1 MKKHLRSLL
10 TILLLAGVCTAQS
23 NSILAQQKEEERK
36 KSENER
42 MKISKTIPMEIYY
55 FEQEPFAYMQNN
67 SPAGVE
73 IEILAEF
80 AEWAQTRKGLKLDV
94 KYTPFKKFE
103 EFYKAVASGNSFVIG
118 AGTVAI
124 NQERKNDVL
133 FSPPYL
139 NNVSILISNG
149 STETIYNKEEISGK
163 WKNMKGI
170 TTKESVHSRYMEE
183 LKKKYLPGM
192 NIEMVKSPMEVAE
205 RIGQQANYIG
215 YIDIVTFWHYLK
227 KSNVFIKIQRIFSV
241 NNEKFGFIMPKS
253 SELQGLVAE
262 FFESGFGFTATKSYR
277 DILEKH
283 LGYEVISTVEIR
295 D

>member
-1 MKKHLRSLL
+1 MKKYMGSWLMMLL
-10 TILLLAGVCTAQS
+10 FAGVCTAQS
-23 NSILAQQKEEERK
+23 NSILAQQKEEDRK

-42 MKISKTIPMEIYY
+42 MKNSKTIPMEIYY
-55 FEQEPFAYMQNN
+55 FEQEPFAYTQSN
-67 SPAGVE
+67 SLMGVE

-80 AEWAQTRKGLKLDV
+80 AKWAQLRKGVKLDV

-103 EFYKAVASGNSFVIG
+103 EFYKAVVSGNSFVIG

-124 NQERKNDVL
+124 NEERKNDIL

-149 STETIYNKEEISGK
+149 SAETIYNKEEVAGK

-170 TTKESVHSRYMEE
+170 TTKESVHNRYMEE
-183 LKKKYLPGM
+183 LKKKHLPGM
-192 NIEMVKSPMEVAE
+192 NIEMVKSPLEVTE
-205 RIGQQANYIG
+205 RVGQQANYIG

-227 KSNVFIKIQRIFSV
+227 KSNAFLKIQRIFTV
-241 NNEKFGFIMPKS
+241 NNEKFGFIMPKN
-253 SELQGLVAE
+253 SELQGLITE

-277 DILEKH
+277 DILEKYM
-283 LGYEVISTVEIR
+283 GYEVISTVEIR

>member
-1 MKKHLRSLL
+1 MKKLLGSWL
-10 TILLLAGVCTAQS
+10 TILLFTGICAAQAT
-23 NSILAQQKEEERK
+23 SILAQQKEEERK
-36 KSENER
+36 NAENER
-42 MKISKTIPMEIYY
+42 IKVSKNIPLEIYY
-55 FEQEPFAYMQNN
+55 FEQEPFAFLQNN
-67 SPAGVE
+67 KPTGVE
-73 IEILAEF
+73 IDILNEF
-80 AEWAQTRKGLKLDV
+80 AQWALTRKGFKMDI

-103 EFYKAVASGNSFVIG
+103 DFYKSVVTGNSFVIG

-124 NQERKNDVL
+124 NEERKNDVI
-133 FSPPYL
+133 FSSPYL

-149 STETIYNKEEISGK
+149 SVETIYKKEEISGK

-170 TTKESVHSRYMEE
+170 TTKESVHSQYMEE
-183 LKKKYLPGM
+183 LKKKYLPGLT
-192 NIEMVKSPMEVAE
+192 IEMVKTPMEVAD

-227 KSNVFIKIQRIFSV
+227 KSNVFIKIQRAFSV
-241 NNEKFGFIMPKS
+241 NNEKFGFIMPKN
-253 SELQGLVAE
+253 SELHGLITE
-262 FFESGFGFTATKSYR
+262 FFESGFGFTATKNYR

>member
-1 MKKHLRSLL
+1 M
-10 TILLLAGVCTAQS
+10 LLLFAGVCNAQS
-23 NSILAQQKEEERK
+23 NSILAQQKEEDRK
-36 KSENER
+36 KSENDR
-42 MKISKTIPMEIYY
+42 MKMSKTIPMEVYY
-55 FEQEPFAYMQNN
+55 FEQEPFAYMQSNN
-67 SPAGVE
+67 LIGVE

-80 AEWAQTRKGLKLDV
+80 AEWAQSRKGVKLDV

-103 EFYKAVASGNSFVIG
+103 EFYKAVVSGNSFVIG

-124 NQERKNDVL
+124 NEERKNDVL

-149 STETIYNKEEISGK
+149 NAETIYNKEEVAEK

-170 TTKESVHSRYMEE
+170 TTKESIHSRYMEE

-192 NIEMVKSPMEVAE
+192 NIEMAKSPLEVAE
-205 RIGQQANYIG
+205 RIGQQVNYIG

-241 NNEKFGFIMPKS
+241 NNEKFGFIMPKN
-253 SELQGLVAE
+253 SEIQGLIAE

-295 D
+295 E

>member
-1 MKKHLRSLL
+1 MKNYLINLL
-10 TILLLAGVCTAQS
+10 MMLLFAGVCNAQS
-23 NSILAQQKEEERK
+23 NSILAQQKEEDRK

-42 MKISKTIPMEIYY
+42 MKNSKTIPMEIYY
-55 FEQEPFAYMQNN
+55 FEQEPFAYTQNN
-67 SPAGVE
+67 NLMGVE
-73 IEILAEF
+73 IEILQKF
-80 AEWAQTRKGLKLDV
+80 AEWTQTRKGVKLDV

-103 EFYKAVASGNSFVIG
+103 EFYKAVVSGSTFVIG

-124 NQERKNDVL
+124 NEERKNDVL

-149 STETIYNKEEISGK
+149 NAESIYNYEEIAGK

-170 TTKESVHSRYMEE
+170 TTKESVHSQYMEE
-183 LKKKYLPGM
+183 LKKKYLPGL
-192 NIEMVKSPMEVAE
+192 NIEMVKSPLEVAD
-205 RIGQQANYIG
+205 RIGQQTNYIG
-215 YIDIVTFWHYLK
+215 YIDIVTFWNYLK
-227 KSNVFIKIQRIFSV
+227 KSNVFIKIQRIFSI
-241 NNEKFGFIMPKS
+241 NNEKFGFIMPKN
-253 SELQGLVAE
+253 SELHGLITE
-262 FFESGFGFTATKSYR
+262 FFESGFGFTATKNYR